1 MARFLTRPTV
11 NRRSFL
17 RGAAGAAALG
27 ATASVPF
34 SRAWADDPVTINV
47 FTLQGQ
53 PLQLK
58 AYEKMVSGFE
68 AAHPGIKVNILP
80 ISQTD
85 LWPKLAASYAG
96 GDVPDLILQM
106 TSENVVSLYGQGLLE
121 PMDDVITAVGED
133 DFEPAGRNL
142 FKDEGH
148 YFAVPASNNCVSL
161 LWYRKD
167 LLAEAG
173 LEPPK
178 TWSEYIAMAKA
189 LTKNGMYGASMPYGQ
204 AAMANSITWTLI
216 YQAGGYI
223 IAPDMS
229 VVFDSEPTYA
239 MLEFMKEIHEYVP
252 PGANRYDF
260 VDVLKAYVTGSA
272 ASCMYTGRAIV
283 NVNTQNPSIAD
294 QISCVPFPIR
304 DGGKEWWSGAF
315 EAIIMPKAAKNKEAA
330 KLFAAWNFKPD
341 EYIAFINATPGHQI
355 PELRSIMA
363 SDAYRS
369 DPLLQKYPKELDI
382 TIDTLAKAHA
392 TCKPEDDFPIILKAG
407 QLQNSGVFAE
417 TIQRV
422 VIEGQTPKAAAAW
435 AQDRIADFM
444 KS

>member
-1 MARFLTRPTV
+1 MARFLSGQSV
-11 NRRSFL
+11 NRRAFL
-17 RGAAGAAALG
+17 KGAAGAAALG
-27 ATASVPF
+27 ATASLP
-34 SRAWADDPVTINV
+34 RAWAADPVALNV

-58 AYEKMVSGFE
+58 AYEKMVAGFE
-68 AAHPGIKVNILP
+68 AAHPGIKVSILP
-80 ISQTD
+80 VSQTD

-96 GDVPDLILQM
+96 GDVPDLVLQM
-106 TSENVVSLYGQGLLE
+106 TSENVVSLYGQDLLE
-121 PMDDVITAVGED
+121 PMDDVVKSVGES

-142 FKDEGH
+142 FLDKGH

-167 LLAEAG
+167 LLGAAG

-178 TWSEYIAMAKA
+178 TWSDLIAMAKA
-189 LTKNGMYGASMPYGQ
+189 LTKNGVYGASIPYGQ

-216 YQAGGYI
+216 YQAGGHV

-229 VVFDSEPTYA
+229 VTFDAEPTYA
-239 MLEFMKEIHEYVP
+239 MLEFMKEIHQYVP

-260 VDVLKAYVTGSA
+260 IDVLKAYVSGTA
-272 ASCMYTGRAIV
+272 ASCMYTGRAIG
-283 NVNTQNPSIAD
+283 NVNSDNPAIAD
-294 QISCVPFPIR
+294 QISVVPFPIR
-304 DGGKEWWSGAF
+304 DGGKPWWSGAF

-355 PELRSIMA
+355 PELQSVAA
-363 SDAYRS
+363 SAAYRS
-369 DPLLQKYPKELDI
+369 HPLLQKYKKELDI
-382 TIDTLAKAHA
+382 SIDTLGKAHA
-392 TCKPEDDFPIILKAG
+392 TCKPEDNYPIILKAG
-407 QLQNSGVFAE
+407 QIQNSGVFAE

-435 AQDRIADFM
+435 GQDQIADIM